1 MKTIISIDKIN
12 QLTKNDFIGIFGNVF
27 EKTYWIADKAFNLK
41 PYKNLNELLS
51 SIIKIYEDSSK
62 EDCLKIFNAHP
73 ELAVEKKLT
82 NDSRKEQNAAK
93 LNRCNNEEFNELIST
108 LIEIYENS
116 SKEDCLKIFNTHPE
130 LAIEKKLTEDS
141 RKEQKNANLNRCN
154 NEEFSEFQNLN
165 YDYKKKFGFP
175 FIIAVKG
182 KNKNEI
188 LTSFR
193 KRIKNEI
200 NLEFEEAKNQVKR
213 IATFRLNE
221 IIN

>member
-1 MKTIISIDKIN
+1 MKTINSIEEVN
-12 QLTKNDFIGIFGNVF
+12 QLSENDFISTFGNVF
-27 EKTYWIADKAFNLK
+27 EKTNWIANKAFNSK
-41 PYKNLNELLS
+41 PYKSFDEFI
-51 SIIKIYEDSSK
+51 SILIKIYANSSK

-82 NDSRKEQNAAK
+82 EDSHKEQ
-93 LNRCNNEEFNELIST
+93 RG
-108 LIEIYENS
+108 
-116 SKEDCLKIFNTHPE
+116 
-130 LAIEKKLTEDS
+130 
-141 RKEQKNANLNRCN
+141 ANLNRCN
-154 NEEFSEFQNLN
+154 NEEFSEFKNLN
-165 YDYKKKFGFP
+165 IEYRSKFGFP

-188 LTSFR
+188 LDNFR

-200 NLEFEEAKNQVKR
+200 NLEFNESKEQVKK

>member
-1 MKTIISIDKIN
+1 MKTINSIAKVN
-12 QLTKNDFIGIFGNVF
+12 LLSENDFVDIFGNVF
-27 EKTYWIADKAFNLK
+27 EKTNWIANKAFNLK
-41 PYKNLNELLS
+41 PYK
-51 SIIKIYEDSSK
+51 D
-62 EDCLKIFNAHP
+62 
-73 ELAVEKKLT
+73 
-82 NDSRKEQNAAK
+82 
-93 LNRCNNEEFNELIST
+93 FNELIST
-108 LIEIYENS
+108 LIKIYENS

-130 LAIEKKLTEDS
+130 LAVEKKLTEDS

-188 LTSFR
+188 LISFR

-221 IIN
+221 VIN

>member
-1 MKTIISIDKIN
+1 MKTIYSIEKVN
-12 QLTKNDFIGIFGNVF
+12 QLSENEFINTFGNVF
-27 EKTYWIADKAFNLK
+27 EKTNWIANKAFNSK
-41 PYKNLNELLS
+41 PYKSFDGFISTL
-51 SIIKIYEDSSK
+51 IKIYENSSK

-82 NDSRKEQNAAK
+82 KDSHKEQ
-93 LNRCNNEEFNELIST
+93 RG
-108 LIEIYENS
+108 
-116 SKEDCLKIFNTHPE
+116 
-130 LAIEKKLTEDS
+130 
-141 RKEQKNANLNRCN
+141 ANLNRCN
-154 NEEFSEFQNLN
+154 DEEFNEFKNLN
-165 YDYKKKFGFP
+165 IAYKSKFGFP

-188 LTSFR
+188 LNNFR

-200 NLEFEEAKNQVKR
+200 NSEFNEAKEQVKK

>member
-1 MKTIISIDKIN
+1 MKTINSIAKVN
-12 QLTKNDFIGIFGNVF
+12 LLSENDFIDIFGNVF
-27 EKTYWIADKAFNLK
+27 EKTNWIANKAFNLK
-41 PYKNLNELLS
+41 PYK
-51 SIIKIYEDSSK
+51 D
-62 EDCLKIFNAHP
+62 
-73 ELAVEKKLT
+73 
-82 NDSRKEQNAAK
+82 
-93 LNRCNNEEFNELIST
+93 FNELIST
-108 LIEIYENS
+108 LIKIYENS

-130 LAIEKKLTEDS
+130 LAVEKKLTEDS

-200 NLEFEEAKNQVKR
+200 NLEFEEAKNQVKQ
-213 IATFRLNE
+213 IAIFRLNE
-221 IIN
+221 VIN